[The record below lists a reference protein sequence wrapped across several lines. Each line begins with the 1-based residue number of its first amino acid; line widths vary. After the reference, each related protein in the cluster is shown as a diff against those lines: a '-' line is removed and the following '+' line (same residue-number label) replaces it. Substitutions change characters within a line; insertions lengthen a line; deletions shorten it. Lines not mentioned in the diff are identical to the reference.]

1 MQPAASQL
9 LAALPSVLREVV
21 MKRILLV
28 TSLIVPSLL
37 FAVERSVIYLLF
49 ISAMV
54 ILYLLFVVTHHKPAP
69 GTVPRRLAVVRR
81 AGAETKEHKNIG
93 DQPLMHR

>member
-1 MQPAASQL
+1 
-9 LAALPSVLREVV
+9 

-28 TSLIVPSLL
+28 TSLIVPSPL

-54 ILYLLFVVTHHKPAP
+54 ILHLLFVVTHHKPAP
-69 GTVPRRLAVVRR
+69 GMASRRLAVIGQTD
-81 AGAETKEHKNIG
+81 AGTKEHKNIG
-93 DQPLMHR
+93 DQPLIHT